1 MLEKTEG
8 TAEKWAGK
16 AQDAI
21 GEMTGDT
28 GTQIKGKARELTGRA
43 QESYGDALNMVR
55 DCATNNPL
63 ATVAVAVGAGLL
75 LGALLSSRR

>member
-1 MLEKTEG
+1 MLEKAEG
-8 TAEKWAGK
+8 TAQKWAGK

-21 GEMTGDT
+21 GEVTGDA
-28 GTQIKGKARELTGRA
+28 GTQIKGKARELAGRT

-55 DCATNNPL
+55 DCASSNPI

-75 LGALLSSRR
+75 LGAMLSSRR

>member
-8 TAEKWAGK
+8 TAQKWAGK

-21 GEMTGDT
+21 GEMAGDA
-28 GTQIKGKARELTGRA
+28 GTQLKGKARELAGRT

-55 DCATNNPL
+55 ECASNNPL
-63 ATVAVAVGAGLL
+63 ATVAVAVGAGVL